1 MDMLPG
7 VTDPTQR
14 LALEAA
20 HELGNVVV
28 ALRGFARLLANT
40 IEPDSDSAELAARIN
55 DCVEALGEVTA
66 RLQRV
71 GRADL
76 PPEEFRSAR
85 PQG

>member
-1 MDMLPG
+1 MDLLPG

-28 ALRGFARLLANT
+28 ALRGFTRLLQGQLD
-40 IEPDSDSAELAARIN
+40 PDGDAAELAGRVN
-55 DCVEALGEVTA
+55 DCVDALGEVTA

-76 PPEEFRSAR
+76 SPEEFRAAR
-85 PQG
+85 HP